1 MELEG
6 KSQIFHGR
14 KGIIMS
20 EISNNSALNSY
31 AADYS
36 YRTEYNRKADNN
48 KKNDGTKETDKT
60 AKKSKVS
67 GRTIGDP
74 VLSDKAKK
82 YYEQLKAKYSNMD
95 FILVSPEQKEEAE
108 SKKGMYQSS
117 KELIVLID
125 SDKIEK
131 MAEDEEY
138 RAKYEGILSNATSQ
152 LSQMKDSLGS
162 KADSVS
168 SFGMTFDDNGNASFF
183 AVVDKSLAAQ
193 KERIADKKE
202 AAAEEKKKAQKKT
215 QEKRAEERKAD
226 RADKNKKMDSADK
239 TNSKEKSSDADKV
252 TVSASSW
259 EELLKKID
267 NVIYE
272 SRADSVLTKEEKA
285 VGQSFDYSI

>member
-36 YRTEYNRKADNN
+36 YRTEYNRKTDNN
-48 KKNDGTKETDKT
+48 KKTDGTKETDKT

>member
-36 YRTEYNRKADNN
+36 YRTEYNRKTDNN
-48 KKNDGTKETDKT
+48 KKTDGTKEMDKT
-60 AKKSKVS
+60 AKKSRVS

-95 FILVSPEQKEEAE
+95 FILVSPEQKDEAE

>member
-48 KKNDGTKETDKT
+48 KKTDGTKETDKT
-60 AKKSKVS
+60 TKKSKVS

-108 SKKGMYQSS
+108 SKKGTYQSS

>member
-36 YRTEYNRKADNN
+36 YRTEYNRKTDNN
-48 KKNDGTKETDKT
+48 KKTDGTKEADKT

-108 SKKGMYQSS
+108 RKKGMYQSS

-202 AAAEEKKKAQKKT
+202 ATAEEKKKAQKKT
-215 QEKRAEERKAD
+215 QEKRAEETKAD

-272 SRADSVLTKEEKA
+272 SRVDSVLTKEEKA

>member
-1 MELEG
+1 MELED

-36 YRTEYNRKADNN
+36 YRTEYNRKTDNN
-48 KKNDGTKETDKT
+48 KKTDGTKEADKT

>member
-36 YRTEYNRKADNN
+36 YRTEYNRKTDNN
-48 KKNDGTKETDKT
+48 KKTDGTKEMDKT
-60 AKKSKVS
+60 AKKSRVS

-226 RADKNKKMDSADK
+226 RADKNKKTDPADK
-239 TNSKEKSSDADKV
+239 TKSKEKSSDADKV

>member
-36 YRTEYNRKADNN
+36 YRTEYNRKTDNN
-48 KKNDGTKETDKT
+48 KKTDGTKEMDKT
-60 AKKSKVS
+60 AKKSRVS

-239 TNSKEKSSDADKV
+239 TKSKEKSSDADKV

>member
-36 YRTEYNRKADNN
+36 YRTESNRKTDNN
-48 KKNDGTKETDKT
+48 KKTDGTKEMDKT

>member
-36 YRTEYNRKADNN
+36 YRTEYNRKTDNN
-48 KKNDGTKETDKT
+48 KKTDGTKEMDKT
-60 AKKSKVS
+60 AKKSRVS

-138 RAKYEGILSNATSQ
+138 RTKYEGILSNATSQ

>member
-36 YRTEYNRKADNN
+36 YRTEYNRKTDNN
-48 KKNDGTKETDKT
+48 KKTDGTKETDKT

-162 KADSVS
+162 KVDSVS

>member
-36 YRTEYNRKADNN
+36 YRTEYNRKTDNN
-48 KKNDGTKETDKT
+48 KKTDGTKEADKT
-60 AKKSKVS
+60 VKKSRVS
-67 GRTIGDP
+67 GRTIGNP

-152 LSQMKDSLGS
+152 LSQLKDSLGS

>member
-36 YRTEYNRKADNN
+36 YRTEYNRKTDNN
-48 KKNDGTKETDKT
+48 KKTDGTKEMDKT

-138 RAKYEGILSNATSQ
+138 RAKYEEILSNATSQ

-168 SFGMTFDDNGNASFF
+168 SFGMTFDVNGNASFF

>member
-48 KKNDGTKETDKT
+48 KKTDGTKETDKT
-60 AKKSKVS
+60 TKKSKVS

>member
-1 MELEG
+1 
-6 KSQIFHGR
+6 
-14 KGIIMS
+14 
-20 EISNNSALNSY
+20 
-31 AADYS
+31 
-36 YRTEYNRKADNN
+36 
-48 KKNDGTKETDKT
+48 
-60 AKKSKVS
+60 
-67 GRTIGDP
+67 
-74 VLSDKAKK
+74 
-82 YYEQLKAKYSNMD
+82 
-95 FILVSPEQKEEAE
+95 
-108 SKKGMYQSS
+108 
-117 KELIVLID
+117 
-125 SDKIEK
+125 

-226 RADKNKKMDSADK
+226 RADKNKKTDPADK
-239 TNSKEKSSDADKV
+239 TKSKEKSSDADKV

>member
-36 YRTEYNRKADNN
+36 YRTEYNRKTDNN
-48 KKNDGTKETDKT
+48 KKTDGTKEMDKT
-60 AKKSKVS
+60 AKKSRVS

-168 SFGMTFDDNGNASFF
+168 SFGMAFDDNGNASFF

>member
-36 YRTEYNRKADNN
+36 YRTEYNRKTDNN
-48 KKNDGTKETDKT
+48 KKTDGTKEMDKT

-82 YYEQLKAKYSNMD
+82 YYEQLKAKDSNMD

-285 VGQSFDYSI
+285 VGQYFDYSI

>member
-48 KKNDGTKETDKT
+48 KKIDGTKETDKT
-60 AKKSKVS
+60 TKKSRVS

-202 AAAEEKKKAQKKT
+202 IAAEEKKKAQKKT

>member
-36 YRTEYNRKADNN
+36 YRTEYNRKTDNN
-48 KKNDGTKETDKT
+48 KKTDGTKETDKT
-60 AKKSKVS
+60 AKKSRVS

>member
-48 KKNDGTKETDKT
+48 KKTDGTKEADKT

-202 AAAEEKKKAQKKT
+202 AAAEEKKKAQIKT

-226 RADKNKKMDSADK
+226 RADKNKKTDPADK
-239 TNSKEKSSDADKV
+239 TKSKEKSSDADKV

>member
-36 YRTEYNRKADNN
+36 YRTEYNRKTDNN
-48 KKNDGTKETDKT
+48 KKTDGTKEADKT
-60 AKKSKVS
+60 AKKSRVS

-138 RAKYEGILSNATSQ
+138 RTKYEGILSNATSQ

-202 AAAEEKKKAQKKT
+202 AAAEEKKKAQEKT

>member
-1 MELEG
+1 
-6 KSQIFHGR
+6 
-14 KGIIMS
+14 MS

-36 YRTEYNRKADNN
+36 YRTEYNRKTDNN
-48 KKNDGTKETDKT
+48 KKTDGTKEMDKT
-60 AKKSKVS
+60 AKKSRVS

-138 RAKYEGILSNATSQ
+138 RTKYEGILSNATSQ

-267 NVIYE
+267 NIIYE